1 MAAHAAFYLKANCSS
16 YCISFLVFL
25 FECQQ
30 SSVAMDFASCAA
42 AVVIAAVPVIS
53 NSTRSFDLL
62 TFWPKVDCVAFL
74 GLCLREKYC
83 FSKSYIIEWL

>member
-1 MAAHAAFYLKANCSS
+1 VQGQMAAHAAFYLKANCSS

-30 SSVAMDFASCAA
+30 SSVAMVFASCAA

-62 TFWPKVDCVAFL
+62 TKSRLRGLSWFMPKRKILF
-74 GLCLREKYC
+74 
-83 FSKSYIIEWL
+83 